1 MHTPGSRFCFCRV
14 GSVEEIEHHLIIGR
28 GAHIIA
34 YRHMIRIIKIVL
46 QRRLIGKGFVDAE
59 IECFLTL
66 MMEQLRISG
75 RIFCRSSII
84 SRNRQTTR
92 SCSSAVPFSFQQTIC
107 RSIVFTPPAPRTAE
121 LYSCSF
127 YRDMLKKS
135 IVKLDFC

>member
-1 MHTPGSRFCFCRV
+1 MPLLLTIVVCLFA
-14 GSVEEIEHHLIIGR
+14 
-28 GAHIIA
+28 GAGA
-34 YRHMIRIIKIVL
+34 GL
-46 QRRLIGKGFVDAE
+46 GTGFAGMSAAAV
-59 IECFLTL
+59 
-66 MMEQLRISG
+66 
-75 RIFCRSSII
+75 
-84 SRNRQTTR
+84 TTR

>member
-1 MHTPGSRFCFCRV
+1 
-14 GSVEEIEHHLIIGR
+14 
-28 GAHIIA
+28 
-34 YRHMIRIIKIVL
+34 MIRIIKIVL

-59 IECFLTL
+59 IECFLAL
-66 MMEQLRISG
+66 MQVYADGAAENFR
-75 RIFCRSSII
+75 
-84 SRNRQTTR
+84 
-92 SCSSAVPFSFQQTIC
+92 QTIC